1 MAQPVDLVL
10 VLVLLAN
17 FLILGTGWMRVCI
30 RAAAFQG
37 VLLSLLPL
45 LSPGEMVWRV
55 IVMAAGA
62 AIVKGILIPSL
73 LVKAMRDV
81 HIRHEVEPYVGFIP
95 SLFLCALGTG
105 FAILFS
111 GRLPLAAEHVG
122 TLLVPAALSTL
133 LSGFLVLITRKFAIT
148 QVVGYLVLENGIFVF
163 GLLLIEA
170 MPFMVEV
177 GVLLDLFVGIFIM
190 GIVLNHIQR
199 EFSAPEIELLADE
212 EE

>member
-17 FLILGTGWMRVCI
+17 FLILGTGWLRVCI

-37 VLLSLLPL
+37 ALLSLLPL
-45 LSPGEMVWRV
+45 LSPGEMAWRV
-55 IVMAAGA
+55 IIMAAGA
-62 AIVKGILIPSL
+62 AVVKGILIPSL
-73 LVKAMRDV
+73 LVKAMRNV

-105 FAILFS
+105 LAILFS
-111 GRLPLAAEHVG
+111 GRLPLAAEHIG
-122 TLLVPAALSTL
+122 TLLVPASLSTL
-133 LSGFLVLITRKFAIT
+133 LSGFLVLITRRFAIT

-170 MPFMVEV
+170 MPFMMEV
-177 GVLLDLFVGIFIM
+177 GALLDLFVGIFIM

-199 EFSAPEIELLADE
+199 EFSAPEIELLADVE
-212 EE
+212 E